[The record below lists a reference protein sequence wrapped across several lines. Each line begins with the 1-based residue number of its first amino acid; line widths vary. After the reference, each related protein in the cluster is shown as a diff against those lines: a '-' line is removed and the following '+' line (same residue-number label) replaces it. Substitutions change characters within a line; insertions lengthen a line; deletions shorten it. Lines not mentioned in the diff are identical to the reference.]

1 MHWPDA
7 SAAWKTNEGGHDAA
21 AGTTLMM
28 NINEI
33 IEYLPHRY
41 PFLLIDRVIEMEE
54 GKRIIALKNV
64 TMNEPF
70 FPGHFP
76 HHPVM
81 PGVLIVEAM
90 AQAAAVLSF
99 KSMGVKPD
107 ENSVVYFAGIDNV
120 RFKRPVVPGDQLIFE
135 VEITHSKRNIYK
147 YKGVARVDGEVA
159 TEADL
164 MCALKTL

>member
-1 MHWPDA
+1 
-7 SAAWKTNEGGHDAA
+7 
-21 AGTTLMM
+21 M

-33 IEYLPHRY
+33 LEYLPHRY
-41 PFLLIDRVIEMEE
+41 PFLLVDRVVEMEE
-54 GKRIIALKNV
+54 GKRILALKNV

-99 KSMGVKPD
+99 KSMGIKPD
-107 ENSVVYFAGIDNV
+107 ANSVVYFAGIDNV
-120 RFKRPVVPGDQLIFE
+120 RFKRPVVPGDQLLLD
-135 VEITHSKRNIYK
+135 VEITQSKRNIYK
-147 YKGVARVDGEVA
+147 YKGVARVGEEVA
-159 TEADL
+159 TEAEL